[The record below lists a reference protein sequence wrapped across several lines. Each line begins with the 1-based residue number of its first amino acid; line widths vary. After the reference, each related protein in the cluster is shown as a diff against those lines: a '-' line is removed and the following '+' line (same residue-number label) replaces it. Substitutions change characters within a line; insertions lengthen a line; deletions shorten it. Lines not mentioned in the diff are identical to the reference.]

1 MTTSLRGLKT
11 NILDIEGG
19 GDKALD
25 LRRRFNDLVGGRT
38 KGNLEQLD
46 LEISALKRKI
56 ADMKRERAK
65 QRKESDKK
73 LNKKSVFKKMEAFE
87 VGFQERLN
95 EITSC
100 KNISSDAPCGE
111 TDYQCKGMISKMY
124 VNTWMIDRAEY
135 IFWYESEHKNSEG
148 KKYTRMDGFALAYR
162 GAHKHNPDEEYFYID
177 LLCSNH
183 RKGGQLLQKVEE
195 FAKDLGFNTLA
206 LRAASASLFRYYRS
220 KGFRRMANAC
230 KKYSRHQRSVLR
242 HLDEDAIYEFRG
254 RKLVE
259 GEGWWMS
266 KCI

>member
-1 MTTSLRGLKT
+1 M
-11 NILDIEGG
+11 
-19 GDKALD
+19 KA
-25 LRRRFNDLVGGRT
+25 
-38 KGNLEQLD
+38 
-46 LEISALKRKI
+46 
-56 ADMKRERAK
+56 
-65 QRKESDKK
+65 
-73 LNKKSVFKKMEAFE
+73 NKKSTFKKLEAFE

-100 KNISSDAPCGE
+100 KNISRDAPCGE
-111 TDYQCKGMISKMY
+111 TDYQCKGMINKMY

-135 IFWYESEHKNSEG
+135 IFWYESEHKNSKG

-195 FAKDLGFNTLA
+195 FAKGLGFKTLA

-230 KKYSRHQRSVLR
+230 KKYNRQQRSVLR